1 MDTRMASTRLINK
14 LKELQDVLAQL
25 QGEKCAADVRTRKA
39 QQDKE
44 EAEHAVET
52 TQCQL
57 ETCKASFQRETAAL
71 QMQVQTLEQQQFDQ
85 QAQIKQQASELA
97 AILEQ
102 RSQAYQNLKS
112 CHHQVQQEVQAKQ
125 AEYMTLQRQLEG
137 QADLM
142 TAVEEEVKAARQ
154 EFAGIQNAV
163 ACNQAHVADHQS
175 WVRKIVVTE
184 SKLLGQLDAQGKAI
198 VEVQQQNAELKKE
211 IASHQEELQIAS
223 AKLICREEKIA
234 SLSHSMK
241 MAQNDVQKATE
252 QHSALMD
259 QLQASNDLVYRL
271 GGTCRAQLQA
281 LDQLRQD
288 MASSQALHHERHD
301 EQKEA
306 LHNMRQTESKL
317 LQQVQA
323 LHKRCA
329 ELETPASQAKI
340 SGSVTQYAHTATQT
354 MREKH
359 VVSAG
364 GSRPA
369 TPAPPASAVLCQQ
382 APVQREPPFSA
393 QGRSSAGTNA
403 DGLGGFKPLAGANDA
418 VATSSMTA
426 KPEPGTNARPCGKS
440 ATATADAKQLLL
452 AEPQPGSSEQANSAA
467 TSTAVQLHTAAAQS
481 QHAKPPPSSAT
492 SGAVKRGAEPAECQ
506 RIACALLVTGGHTS
520 TADSNVPSAT
530 TPQDVHLSG
539 PSPPQGVDD
548 MSELELD
555 VDTHTSMPVCTAAT
569 DDPAVTASRSRLSA
583 VKRPSCE
590 DVLALVLSPDAPA
603 KKQKITSE
611 HAAGRSGAGV
621 LSTSLS
627 AAAGHAMPRI
637 TDLAQLPAAGA
648 AAAAS
653 SPAAVSDSVSAA
665 ACTHVLQVSR
675 SALQASHLPDTACVS
690 GELHGSITKLSLP
703 PASNLIAAHTLPL
716 PISLSTERGLHAGCK
731 LPIQSQHSKRSPV
744 TLFSSSVITLK
755 HGSVSSK
762 AAKTGPGDIV
772 MPGQCTGPVFAAYK
786 LVIEELSPDSD
797 QHVGLGS
804 EEPGPAKLAQ
814 QPAHVAGNDRVAPEQ
829 CAVVAKPERGE
840 QQLTEGQA
848 YQMQSSYQ
856 PAAQLVF
863 DDHTSGENG
872 RHSSRTSGNDGHTK
886 LAQLQHRPTA
896 DTSAGFAKHA
906 VASDLGAIFS
916 SLTAF
921 EDMSDGE
928 EEADDEPSAGVLVN
942 TDTPYA
948 TMLSLRNA
956 AGWLF
961 AIPVASLGAKRW
973 TQSQALKPI
982 CAQLDEYFAVFAK

>member
-1 MDTRMASTRLINK
+1 M
-14 LKELQDVLAQL
+14 
-25 QGEKCAADVRTRKA
+25 
-39 QQDKE
+39 
-44 EAEHAVET
+44 
-52 TQCQL
+52 
-57 ETCKASFQRETAAL
+57 
-71 QMQVQTLEQQQFDQ
+71 
-85 QAQIKQQASELA
+85 
-97 AILEQ
+97 
-102 RSQAYQNLKS
+102 
-112 CHHQVQQEVQAKQ
+112 
-125 AEYMTLQRQLEG
+125 
-137 QADLM
+137 
-142 TAVEEEVKAARQ
+142 
-154 EFAGIQNAV
+154 
-163 ACNQAHVADHQS
+163 
-175 WVRKIVVTE
+175 
-184 SKLLGQLDAQGKAI
+184 
-198 VEVQQQNAELKKE
+198 
-211 IASHQEELQIAS
+211 
-223 AKLICREEKIA
+223 
-234 SLSHSMK
+234 
-241 MAQNDVQKATE
+241 
-252 QHSALMD
+252 
-259 QLQASNDLVYRL
+259 
-271 GGTCRAQLQA
+271 
-281 LDQLRQD
+281 
-288 MASSQALHHERHD
+288 
-301 EQKEA
+301 
-306 LHNMRQTESKL
+306 
-317 LQQVQA
+317 
-323 LHKRCA
+323 
-329 ELETPASQAKI
+329 
-340 SGSVTQYAHTATQT
+340 
-354 MREKH
+354 
-359 VVSAG
+359 VSAG

-539 PSPPQGVDD
+539 PSPPQGGTMLPPCMPALFTTAAARNCSGHVPDAIRTTPEAMSIGDHVPAPDHSRQQVQQQQQCQQPSGMPVQESGSPDQALCPIVETGKSETGRAARSVVSAVDD

-928 EEADDEPSAGVLVN
+928 EEADDEPSAGMRTCTCMTAHV
-942 TDTPYA
+942 
-948 TMLSLRNA
+948 
-956 AGWLF
+956 
-961 AIPVASLGAKRW
+961 
-973 TQSQALKPI
+973 
-982 CAQLDEYFAVFAK
+982 